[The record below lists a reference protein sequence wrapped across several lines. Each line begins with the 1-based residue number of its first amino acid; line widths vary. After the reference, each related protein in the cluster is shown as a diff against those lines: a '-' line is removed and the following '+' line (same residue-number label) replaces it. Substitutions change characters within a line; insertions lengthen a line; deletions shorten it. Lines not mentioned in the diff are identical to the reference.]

1 MIHSDNSLVY
11 LDKISYFHCLVNVF
25 LDKISFS
32 TSLWRVFDFFY
43 IRNGIFSYTQF
54 LILKLLFFIE
64 RTTDIFTDY
73 CFEKEILMKKEA
85 ALYNDVIE
93 SNITLISKIYQS
105 FEALE
110 ETLGKLKLE
119 EPLFITYVA
128 KKSFAEVIFKNI
140 QNNQITSNLK
150 N

>member
-1 MIHSDNSLVY
+1 
-11 LDKISYFHCLVNVF
+11 
-25 LDKISFS
+25 
-32 TSLWRVFDFFY
+32 
-43 IRNGIFSYTQF
+43 
-54 LILKLLFFIE
+54 
-64 RTTDIFTDY
+64 
-73 CFEKEILMKKEA
+73 MKKEA

>member
-1 MIHSDNSLVY
+1 
-11 LDKISYFHCLVNVF
+11 
-25 LDKISFS
+25 
-32 TSLWRVFDFFY
+32 
-43 IRNGIFSYTQF
+43 
-54 LILKLLFFIE
+54 
-64 RTTDIFTDY
+64 
-73 CFEKEILMKKEA
+73 MKKEA
-85 ALYNDVIE
+85 VLYNDVIE

>member
-1 MIHSDNSLVY
+1 
-11 LDKISYFHCLVNVF
+11 
-25 LDKISFS
+25 
-32 TSLWRVFDFFY
+32 
-43 IRNGIFSYTQF
+43 
-54 LILKLLFFIE
+54 
-64 RTTDIFTDY
+64 
-73 CFEKEILMKKEA
+73 MKKEA
-85 ALYNDVIE
+85 VVYNDVIE
-93 SNITLISKIYQS
+93 SNIALISKIYQS

-140 QNNQITSNLK
+140 QSNQITSNLK

>member
-1 MIHSDNSLVY
+1 MSNDF
-11 LDKISYFHCLVNVF
+11 ISAKSSRLNHGFNVRN
-25 LDKISFS
+25 LE
-32 TSLWRVFDFFY
+32 RVFDFFY
-43 IRNGIFSYTQF
+43 IRNGILSSTQF

-73 CFEKEILMKKEA
+73 CLEKEVLMKKEA

-110 ETLGKLKLE
+110 ATLGELHVE
-119 EPLFITYVA
+119 EPRFIP
-128 KKSFAEVIFKNI
+128 I
-140 QNNQITSNLK
+140 
-150 N
+150 

>member
-1 MIHSDNSLVY
+1 
-11 LDKISYFHCLVNVF
+11 
-25 LDKISFS
+25 
-32 TSLWRVFDFFY
+32 
-43 IRNGIFSYTQF
+43 
-54 LILKLLFFIE
+54 
-64 RTTDIFTDY
+64 
-73 CFEKEILMKKEA
+73 MKKEA
-85 ALYNDVIE
+85 VLYNDVIE
-93 SNITLISKIYQS
+93 SNITFISKIYQS